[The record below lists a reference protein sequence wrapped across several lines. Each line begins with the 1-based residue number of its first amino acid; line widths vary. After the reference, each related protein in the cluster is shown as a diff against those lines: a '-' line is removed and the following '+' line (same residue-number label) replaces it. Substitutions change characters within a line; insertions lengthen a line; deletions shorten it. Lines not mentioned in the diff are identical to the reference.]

1 MQAAYFCVAAKKTVN
16 LNFESIFIKPV
27 LAIKVCRLIQCLTH
41 QIIYKIQAG

>member
-27 LAIKVCRLIQCLTH
+27 MAIKMCRFIQCLRSH
-41 QIIYKIQAG
+41 IIYKIQAG